1 MKIVISL
8 GGSVLSPDDPEFI
21 GKIADLVREAS
32 KTVVLYIIIGG
43 GKTARTYIAAAR
55 SFTKDT
61 KKLDEIGILAT
72 KMNALL
78 LATALDVPFRLPS
91 TVEEAARGRSPLLVM
106 GGTTPG
112 HSTDTVGAELAVR
125 INADKYI
132 IASNVNGVYTAD
144 PKIDKNAKKYESIS
158 IDDLIG
164 LCGKKWQPG
173 LNVIVDSEACKVI
186 KKGKI
191 KTVVLNGKDL
201 TSLRNAIFNK
211 RFDGT
216 IIEV

>member
-1 MKIVISL
+1 MRIVISL
-8 GGSVLSPDDPEFI
+8 GGSVLCPDDPEFI
-21 GKIADLVREAS
+21 GKIADLLKEAS
-32 KTVVLYIIIGG
+32 KTATLYIIIGG
-43 GKTARTYIAAAR
+43 GKIARIYIAAAR
-55 SFTKDT
+55 SFTKDS

-72 KMNALL
+72 KINALL
-78 LATALDVPFRLPS
+78 LVNALNLPFRLPS
-91 TVEEAARGRSPLLVM
+91 TIDEAARYQPLMVM

-125 INADKYI
+125 INADKFI

-144 PKIDKNAKKYESIS
+144 PKIDKNAKKYDSIP
-158 IDDLIG
+158 IDDLIE

-173 LNVIVDSEACKVI
+173 KNIIVDSEACKVI

-191 KTVVLNGKDL
+191 KTVVINGKDL
-201 TSLRNAIFNK
+201 NSLRNAIFNK
-211 RFDGT
+211 GFDGT

>member
-21 GKIADLVREAS
+21 GKIADLVRETS

-78 LATALDVPFRLPS
+78 LATALDLPFRLPF
-91 TVEEAARGRSPLLVM
+91 TVEEAAQCRSSMVM

-144 PKIDKNAKKYESIS
+144 PKIDKNAKKYDSIS

-201 TSLRNAIFNK
+201 NSLRNAIFNK